1 MIGKYGEDHLNGS
14 TVGDYERQL
23 TNEFEL
29 MRDNAL
35 RQIQSF
41 AEQQQFDVTDNE
53 MRRDV
58 AGLISAWWKPLLK
71 KVIEERKQILD
82 GNRQD
87 RSSCGVYLLP

>member
-1 MIGKYGEDHLNGS
+1 MNGS
-14 TVGDYERQL
+14 TVDDYERQL
-23 TNEFEL
+23 ASEFEL

-82 GNRQD
+82 GNK
-87 RSSCGVYLLP
+87 GKTEALVEFILLP